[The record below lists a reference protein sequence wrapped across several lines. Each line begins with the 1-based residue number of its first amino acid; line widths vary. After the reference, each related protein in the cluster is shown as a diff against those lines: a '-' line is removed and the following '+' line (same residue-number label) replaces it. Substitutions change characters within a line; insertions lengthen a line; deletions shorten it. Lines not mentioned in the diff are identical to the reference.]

1 MNLETI
7 QLSPTAMGY
16 INWND
21 GNAIASVCLDVYATP
36 DDIEP
41 MAEYRERVAKQGDA
55 SDMYWA
61 LADMCVVHCPDDK
74 QAFATAQNEAI
85 ECGCFN
91 EYL

>member
-61 LADMCVVHCPDDK
+61 LADMCMAYCPDDK
-74 QAFATAQNEAI
+74 QAFATCAEKRVAP
-85 ECGCFN
+85 
-91 EYL
+91 LP

>member
-36 DDIEP
+36 DDIEQ
-41 MAEYRERVAKQGDA
+41 RHTLICVDGD
-55 SDMYWA
+55 
-61 LADMCVVHCPDDK
+61 
-74 QAFATAQNEAI
+74 TAY
-85 ECGCFN
+85 
-91 EYL
+91 YL

>member
-21 GNAIASVCLDVYATP
+21 GNTIASVCLDVYATP
-36 DDIEP
+36 DAIEP

-55 SDMYWA
+55 SDIYWA
-61 LADMCVVHCPDDK
+61 LADMCMAYCPDDT

-85 ECGCFN
+85 ECDCFN